1 MPPDTFS
8 PSLPIAPSQSWTQDS
23 TLDDVQQEQQS
34 EGPDGV
40 IVFEKK
46 WIVTEDGDDSA
57 SCFLSS
63 NCSSP
68 ETRQAVSSAADTRS
82 TSISHSLSND
92 AIAAF
97 QFRDGLDKNGIFF
110 DPNIDSSSETTA
122 GAYRYPPP
130 VMPGRRTSPIH
141 PYHMSHHLV

>member
-46 WIVTEDGDDSA
+46 WMVTEDGDDSA
-57 SCFLSS
+57 SYFLSS
-63 NCSSP
+63 SCVLL
-68 ETRQAVSSAADTRS
+68 A
-82 TSISHSLSND
+82 
-92 AIAAF
+92 
-97 QFRDGLDKNGIFF
+97 
-110 DPNIDSSSETTA
+110 
-122 GAYRYPPP
+122 
-130 VMPGRRTSPIH
+130 
-141 PYHMSHHLV
+141 